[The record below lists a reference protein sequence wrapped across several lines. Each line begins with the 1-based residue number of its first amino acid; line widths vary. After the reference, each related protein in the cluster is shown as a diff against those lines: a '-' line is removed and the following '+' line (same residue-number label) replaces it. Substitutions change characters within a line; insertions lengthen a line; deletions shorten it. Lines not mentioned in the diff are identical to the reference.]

1 MDSEK
6 ITNYSD
12 ILWAQSKENTNL
24 RNECVLSTKGI
35 RIHACLAN
43 MKTNKNVTYT
53 LLILTPSLN
62 TNCLDEK
69 VAILT
74 I

>member
-6 ITNYSD
+6 IANYSD
-12 ILWAQSKENTNL
+12 ILRAENKENTNL
-24 RNECVLSTKGI
+24 RNESVLSAKGI
-35 RIHACLAN
+35 KILACFAN
-43 MKTNKNVTYT
+43 MNTNKNVTYT

-69 VAILT
+69 MAVLT